1 MLKPI
6 VSASLSWMGIT
17 GGAITVFSN
26 LETLFKLADWAR
38 WLVDTWRHW
47 LTLVWDLFLV
57 RFPFDL
63 TSDTRFQMT
72 MAFMIICMAV
82 GARLSTTQEDFDR
95 DEWSPGAHNIF
106 RSNVIV
112 AVVIFALHSWFFGY
126 YVRHID
132 QAFLASWPWLFG
144 SLTFY
149 GVYAVAIFI
158 GLCHWPFFAAIT
170 GTVGALI
177 FSEAFQSAAMAV
189 HSSSRAHEMMSLVI
203 GTGFRFL
210 LASWC
215 YIWRRLVCLQNACG
229 SW

>member
-1 MLKPI
+1 ML
-6 VSASLSWMGIT
+6 
-17 GGAITVFSN
+17 N
-26 LETLFKLADWAR
+26 YR
-38 WLVDTWRHW
+38 
-47 LTLVWDLFLV
+47 
-57 RFPFDL
+57 
-63 TSDTRFQMT
+63 Q
-72 MAFMIICMAV
+72 
-82 GARLSTTQEDFDR
+82 QEEEFDR

-189 HSSSRAHEMMSLVI
+189 HSSPRAHEMMSLVI
-203 GTGFRFL
+203 GTGFAI
-210 LASWC
+210 LAGILVLYLGPASYVC
-215 YIWRRLVCLQNACG
+215 KTRVVPGDRLGNSDWNQRTIKTGHRHRGAFTRITGACKKLRKEDQAG
-229 SW
+229 VWGNLSDG